1 MNVIF
6 PRFVKSAYRRE
17 PIISILITMGIVDA
31 VIGGFNDSWSLFVI
45 GLGTAGVTLAYKLWR
60 VQQRPP
66 LPEEP
71 VVQHYL
77 SDRSSSSALP
87 MLTVS
92 KKKPPYS

>member
-1 MNVIF
+1 MNIIF

-17 PIISILITMGIVDA
+17 PIISVLITMGIVDA

-45 GLGTAGVTLAYKLWR
+45 GLGTAGVTLAYRLWR

-77 SDRSSSSALP
+77 PDRSSSSALP

>member
-1 MNVIF
+1 MNAIF
-6 PRFVKSAYRRE
+6 PRLVRSAYRRE
-17 PIISILITMGIVDA
+17 PIISVLITMGIVDA

-77 SDRSSSSALP
+77 PDRSSSSALP
-87 MLTVS
+87 LLTVS
-92 KKKPPYS
+92 KKKPPY